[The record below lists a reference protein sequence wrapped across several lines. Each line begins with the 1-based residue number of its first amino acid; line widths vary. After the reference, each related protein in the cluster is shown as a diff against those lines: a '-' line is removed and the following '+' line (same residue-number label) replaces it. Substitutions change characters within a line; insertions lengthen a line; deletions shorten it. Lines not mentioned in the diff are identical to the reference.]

1 MLITGLVRAESIG
14 GDMVRICLLLLLIA
28 APIAFAHDVTFAD
41 AKAWAD
47 RDEGSL
53 TSQQQHAL
61 VQSQAPVV
69 KAAMSSCLG
78 ANGPK
83 PFSFVV
89 VVELDSTGK
98 VLRAWRSNDSKIADC
113 FQSMAAKAKLFSPPK
128 SPFYSSFEMDLPAGA
143 ISQ

>member
-1 MLITGLVRAESIG
+1 
-14 GDMVRICLLLLLIA
+14 MVRICLLLLLVA
-28 APIAFAHDVTFAD
+28 APAAFAAEVTFAD

-53 TSQQQHAL
+53 ASEQHDAL
-61 VQSQAPVV
+61 VESQAPVI
-69 KAAMSSCLG
+69 KAAILSCLG
-78 ANGPK
+78 TNGPK

-98 VLRAWRSNDSKIADC
+98 VLHTWRSDDSDLATC
-113 FQSMAAKAKLFSPPK
+113 FQSIAAKAKLFPPPK

-143 ISQ
+143 IRQ